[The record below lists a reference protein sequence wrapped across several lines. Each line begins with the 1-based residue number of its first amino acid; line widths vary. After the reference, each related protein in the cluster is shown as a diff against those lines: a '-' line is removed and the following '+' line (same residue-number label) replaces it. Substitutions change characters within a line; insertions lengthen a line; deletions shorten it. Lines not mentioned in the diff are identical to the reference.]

1 MAVIIENINEKYEDE
16 IIYSNFKLEF
26 AENKITS
33 IVGRSGV
40 GKTTLLNNI
49 IGRKMKYEN
58 LSYVFQENNLLEWLT
73 VYQNIDIVLKSKIKD
88 KNERK
93 ERVLKFLRIVK
104 LEEYKDFYP
113 NKLSGGMKQR
123 VNIARGVAYPSKYI
137 FMDEPF
143 KSLDVVN
150 KYDII
155 DKLKSEIKSSGR
167 TVLAVFHDID
177 EVLNFSDEVLVLFG
191 RPVEIRKRF
200 LASDFSFNKYEIME
214 YI

>member
-40 GKTTLLNNI
+40 RKTTLLNNI